1 MVKKTDSSL
10 PFSEAGRAWF
20 TDNFKQPTEVQA
32 LGWPLIA
39 SGNNGFL
46 LAPTGSGKT
55 LAAFL
60 WSLDHLQSTPELL
73 ANVASKLCMSLHLK
87 PSFTTWNATFAH
99 RWLVSSGPERD
110 LVLRVEVSKSIS
122 APAIPL
128 KRNARECC
136 ARRVIFSSQPLRVST

>member
-39 SGNNGFL
+39 SGNNGLL

-73 ANVASKLCMSLHLK
+73 AQRGFKVVYVSPLK
-87 PSFTTWNATFAH
+87 A
-99 RWLVSSGPERD
+99 LVYDVERNLRAPLVGLQRTRERD
-110 LVLRVEVSKSIS
+110 LASKVEVSKSIS

-136 ARRVIFSSQPLRVST
+136 ARLVTF